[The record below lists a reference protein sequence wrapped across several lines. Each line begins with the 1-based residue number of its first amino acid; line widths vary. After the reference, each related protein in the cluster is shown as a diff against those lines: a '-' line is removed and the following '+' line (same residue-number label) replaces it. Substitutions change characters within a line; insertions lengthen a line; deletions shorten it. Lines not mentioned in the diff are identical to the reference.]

1 MIPLKDPKLNTSPS
15 RSLEQVKKSTSL
27 LDCFKSKQ
35 RPIEKEKSLTE
46 KRTLSKDQRGSQPQ
60 SKIRKYMDFGLK
72 QKLRLWV
79 LLPLLVGICLTVG
92 VSFFFIILAQPAWI
106 QITGDKKRKK
116 NFKFFTSLPRL
127 CLFIQ
132 IFIK

>member
-1 MIPLKDPKLNTSPS
+1 MIPLKDPKSENS
-15 RSLEQVKKSTSL
+15 RPVEPAKQPKSIFSCL
-27 LDCFKSKQ
+27 QRKQ
-35 RPIEKEKSLTE
+35 NPIEKEKSLKE

-92 VSFFFIILAQPAWI
+92 VSFLFIILAQPAWI
-106 QITGDKKRKK
+106 QITGY
-116 NFKFFTSLPRL
+116 L
-127 CLFIQ
+127 
-132 IFIK
+132 

>member
-1 MIPLKDPKLNTSPS
+1 MIPLKDPKSESAKPV
-15 RSLEQVKKSTSL
+15 EQAKKSTSIFS
-27 LDCFKSKQ
+27 CWETKKNT
-35 RPIEKEKSLTE
+35 IEKEKSLKE

-92 VSFFFIILAQPAWI
+92 VSFLFIILAQPAWI
-106 QITGDKKRKK
+106 QITGYLKEYIEV
-116 NFKFFTSLPRL
+116 FEAKFFKKM
-127 CLFIQ
+127 IQ
-132 IFIK
+132 IIQEKRL